1 MQLALGAS
9 RSRVYVG
16 VFTHGI
22 RPIAIGLFGGIL
34 IAIAF
39 GHLLESR
46 LFGIRP
52 LDPATITGGVLTWL
66 LAGILGSFVPAR
78 RPARIDPIAAIRLE

>member
-1 MQLALGAS
+1 MALGAS

-16 VFTHGI
+16 VLTLGI
-22 RPIAIGLFGGIL
+22 RPIAFGLFGGFL

-52 LDPATITGGVLTWL
+52 LDPAAITGGVLTWL
-66 LAGILGSFVPAR
+66 LAGILGSFVPVR
-78 RPARIDPIAAIRLE
+78 RAARIDPKAAIRLE